1 MKYINNE
8 NLIHY
13 DFKIKQRLHDLSNF
27 AYGVEWDVNN
37 SSSALKRIGNLDLHR
52 TLPIQ
57 NAFRG
62 CVSQNKSVMYYL
74 DPNDWS
80 KKIDGTESRLDGY
93 DGEVKVE
100 TPKFYIW
107 SEIDG
112 DKRRVWVSLNKIN
125 SYAREI
131 PRLLIDAYRASL
143 LREVP
148 ENMGYLSTLPINT
161 FVSIV
166 NNNTYCRGGSNRAN
180 YDQYLETDI
189 FRTDLGKPSTYITR
203 TDARTYA
210 RNGNKELLCY
220 EYYKAI
226 FYWLY
231 VIEYAN
237 FNCQLDY
244 NNELTQ
250 DGFRQGGLGLGLTAQ
265 NNFEYYNKQCS
276 ITPNGYGNEFGNNT
290 NIKQLIIPD
299 FIYNDT
305 SYSGTTLNMPRWRGF
320 DNPFGDVFTVLDG
333 IIIEN
338 PEINSEYLNVYS
350 TSNPEY
356 FGDTEEYKNKMTFI
370 GKQISTSG
378 NIQEFDLNNSFEIIP
393 SKISGD
399 SYNFYMC
406 DRNTA
411 IVNKIDLTV
420 LRAGGALQYST
431 LSGLA
436 FFDSSYNVIQSQLN
450 NSAFR
455 CYTKL

>member
-8 NLIHY
+8 NLTYY
-13 DFKIKQRLHDLSNF
+13 DSKIKQHLHDLSNF

-37 SSSALKRIGNLDLHR
+37 SSSALKRIGNLELHR

-107 SEIDG
+107 SEING

-148 ENMGYLSTLPINT
+148 KNMGYLSTLPVNT

-237 FNCQLDY
+237 FNCQLGF
-244 NNELTQ
+244 NNKLTS
-250 DGFRQGGLGLGLTAQ
+250 DGFRQGGLGLGIIDSFNCLFYNE
-265 NNFEYYNKQCS
+265 NNP
-276 ITPNGYGNEFGNNT
+276 ITPNGYGNEIGNNT
-290 NIKQLIIPD
+290 NIKQLTI
-299 FIYNDT
+299 ND
-305 SYSGTTLNMPRWRGF
+305 YIGGDGPEHGATLNMPRWRGF
-320 DNPFGDVFTVLDG
+320 DNPFGDIFTILDG
-333 IIIEN
+333 ILIEN
-338 PEINSEYLNVYS
+338 TNTNSEYLNVYS

-370 GKQISTSG
+370 GKQISTTG
-378 NIQEFDLNNSFEIIP
+378 NIQEFNLNDSFEIIP
-393 SKISGD
+393 SKVSGTD
-399 SYNFYMC
+399 YNIYMC
-406 DRNTA
+406 DRNKSYLKNTRL
-411 IVNKIDLTV
+411 KILRVSGGTV
-420 LRAGGALQYST
+420 YYNLAN
-431 LSGLA
+431 GLA
-436 FFDSSYNVIQSQLN
+436 CFDSSIWVSIGDA